1 MPPTTKKDLRFIGWK
16 EACHILGCG
25 RTRFYTY
32 YIDRRII
39 TKIPDGGKNVFLAQ
53 QVENVVITRAK
64 QAGAL

>member
-1 MPPTTKKDLRFIGWK
+1 MTTTTKKDFRFIGWK
-16 EACHILGCG
+16 EACRILCCG
-25 RTRFYTY
+25 RTCFYKN
-32 YIDRRII
+32 YIDKGIV